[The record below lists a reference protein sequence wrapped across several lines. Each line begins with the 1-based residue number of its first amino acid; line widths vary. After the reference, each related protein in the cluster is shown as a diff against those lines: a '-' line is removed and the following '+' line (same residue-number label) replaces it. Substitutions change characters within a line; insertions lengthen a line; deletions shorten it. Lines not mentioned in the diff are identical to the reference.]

1 MMIHVMARYK
11 IMEVCINWGMR
22 LYLFPPLKFLKSLLL
37 KNRSH
42 FPIFICVYSIRILF
56 QCFFPLLLKLLA
68 QRHQLRDFPG
78 GLVVDSKFPVPSLQG
93 VLVWPLVRE
102 LRSHMLCTG
111 QPKKK
116 KKIPIKIS
124 TEKCSHILDTGCCLQ
139 LHSSCITL

>member
-11 IMEVCINWGMR
+11 IIEVCINWGMR
-22 LYLFPPLKFLKSLLL
+22 FYLFPPKFLKSLFL

-42 FPIFICVYSIRILF
+42 FPIFICIYSILTLF

-78 GLVVDSKFPVPSLQG
+78 GLVVDSKLPVPSLQG
-93 VLVWPLVRE
+93 ALVWPLVRE

-116 KKIPIKIS
+116 KRYQLRFLQKSIVIYW
-124 TEKCSHILDTGCCLQ
+124 ILVAAFNY